1 MEYESIPEKLD
12 GETVNY
18 KLTGSYKSFVENH
31 HNEIIY
37 IKMKISSQNGKSI
50 IPGNY
55 VLLFAEF
62 EDRQF
67 PGQYKE
73 SFYCGI
79 SFPENDNTVHPASAI
94 SVATFEGPNVLLHDQ
109 DGNPSTWLQ
118 EDRTNPSF
126 W

>member
-1 MEYESIPEKLD
+1 MSI
-12 GETVNY
+12 NR
-18 KLTGSYKSFVENH
+18 
-31 HNEIIY
+31 
-37 IKMKISSQNGKSI
+37 
-50 IPGNY
+50 GNY

-79 SFPENDNTVHPASAI
+79 TFPENDETVQPASAI
-94 SVATFEGPNVLLHDQ
+94 SVATFEGPNVHLYDQ
-109 DGNPSTWLQ
+109 DGNPSNWLL
-118 EDRTNPSF
+118 EDRTSPSF